1 MLLRQEALVI
11 VERGF
16 PEARGLGEGRTV
28 CYYPMR
34 CSPPG
39 SSVQGILRA
48 RILQWAAMRSSRG
61 SSQSRDRTQV
71 SHTASGFPAHQGS
84 PRIWELVA

>member
-16 PEARGLGEGRTV
+16 PEARDLGEGRAV
-28 CYYPMR
+28 CYHPMR
-34 CSPPG
+34 CSLPG
-39 SSVQGILRA
+39 SSVHGFLRA
-48 RILQWAAMRSSRG
+48 RILQWAAMPSSRG
-61 SSQSRDRTQV
+61 SSQPRHRTQV

-84 PRIWELVA
+84 PRILEWVA